1 MTILRKIDPRKL
13 QQKMEAGEVIL
24 IDIRSPREFA
34 HEHIEGAQLVPLG
47 SFDRHDFPN
56 SRSQTAVFTCRSG
69 ARTTMAA
76 NRLLAKG
83 FRSAYVLEGGLDA
96 WKRAGLPVQ
105 TTPAK
110 PLSLQRQ
117 VHLIAGSLALAGAI
131 LAWRVAPEFIL
142 LSGFVGAGLLLDGLT
157 GFCGM
162 ARLLAL
168 MPWNRQSA
176 SA

>member
-1 MTILRKIDPRKL
+1 MTALRKIDPHKL
-13 QQKMEAGEVIL
+13 RQKMQAGEAVL
-24 IDIRSPREFA
+24 IDIRSPREFT

-47 SFDRHDFPN
+47 SLDRHDFPD
-56 SRSQTAVFTCRSG
+56 SRRQTAVFTCRSG

-83 FRSAYVLEGGLDA
+83 FRSTYVLEGGLNA

-105 TTPAK
+105 SAPGK

-162 ARLLAL
+162 ARLQTL
-168 MPWNRQSA
+168 MPWNRRSA

>member
-1 MTILRKIDPRKL
+1 MTALRKIDPHKL
-13 QQKMEAGEVIL
+13 QQRMQADEVVL

-47 SFDRHDFPN
+47 SFDRHDFPD
-56 SRSQTAVFTCRSG
+56 SRRQTAVFTCRSG

-83 FRSAYVLEGGLDA
+83 FRSTYVLEGGLDA

-105 TTPAK
+105 TAPAK

-142 LSGFVGAGLLLDGLT
+142 LSGFVGAGLLLNGLT

-162 ARLLAL
+162 ARLLTL